1 MASTSK
7 EASPDEKKK
16 EEALLCKSSANYTK
30 KEKPKCFNQRSPLQ
44 TPKRAVMGLSY
55 FTVFSSELQV
65 TFAFQ

>member
-30 KEKPKCFNQRSPLQ
+30 QEKPKCFNQSSPLQ
-44 TPKRAVMGLSY
+44 THKRAMVGLLY
-55 FTVFSSELQV
+55 FTPLSSELQV